1 MKFHRLWGEGG
12 REQDTSREAS
22 GDPRLQSFSSFPLNC
37 PHVLCCTVTHYQLTY
52 LYLFWTLPT
61 WKDLLEMKRSSLA
74 RHIWRRSLRRSVPP
88 IFFIILPPQPES
100 WSNTCPFIIWPCNQ
114 CLVAGHCF
122 WIVVHQD
129 LWGWDE
135 ALYAEQ
141 RLSSAAFLQ
150 RLLWSGNSFH
160 LLERAVHECLASL
173 QLSTVLRKKV
183 AKVDFHLR
191 STFERVVHALYIL
204 QVCSGQEKAA
214 KSDFHLV

>member
-22 GDPRLQSFSSFPLNC
+22 GDPRLQSSSSFPLNC

-52 LYLFWTLPT
+52 LDLFWTIPT

-74 RHIWRRSLRRSVPP
+74 RHIWRRSLRQLVPP

-122 WIVVHQD
+122 GLLCTKISEGGMRHCMQSNVCPQP
-129 LWGWDE
+129 
-135 ALYAEQ
+135 
-141 RLSSAAFLQ
+141 LSCNVCCGQEIASTCLREPYMYVLQ
-150 RLLWSGNSFH
+150 VYSCLQWSG
-160 LLERAVHECLASL
+160 
-173 QLSTVLRKKV
+173 KKPP
-183 AKVDFHLR
+183 R
-191 STFERVVHALYIL
+191 
-204 QVCSGQEKAA
+204 
-214 KSDFHLV
+214 